1 MKYGNYQL
9 VCAVTM
15 DTICA
20 PIPIVNTKDVV
31 SELKSSYKL
40 NTTLQN
46 SSVSAEETWISLS
59 ELSVTIMHP

>member
-1 MKYGNYQL
+1 
-9 VCAVTM
+9 M

-20 PIPIVNTKDVV
+20 PIPIVNTKGVV

-59 ELSVTIMHP
+59 ELSVTIMHQ